1 MTARFSWN
9 QRKTR
14 GHRPRLQGRSIN
26 EICENSIT
34 RMKRCIGTIVAYL
47 TCFSVLTSAV
57 NSFTDYK
64 DVQHVL
70 AFLTGTLPPELK
82 SSDSSAQSKAWTNW
96 VIRHDADIRSR
107 LLRGDQDTL
116 INWLLFGTSF
126 TRQPAIPFD
135 VFAISGDL
143 ARLISKRT
151 KDLISALGSSD
162 PNERNDFAR
171 RLLLGEGYGFETAE
185 ERARLERHLQ
195 AEVERV
201 VAERRQYMLRGE
213 DFRPGDV
220 AGQVM
225 VESTLFRDRG
235 LSLDTSI
242 LPGFAVEQA
251 LEMMKNQGLLPPNGI
266 RRVALIGPGLDFADK
281 NAGFDFYPVQT
292 LQPFTSIDSLVRLGL
307 SADPAEI
314 ELTTFDISPRVN
326 NHILA
331 IRDRA
336 DAGAPYLLRLPKD
349 SGSHWTP
356 AFISYWKNIG
366 DRIGSETPLRP
377 SDMTRGLEVRAFE
390 VRPEVAARVTPVD
403 LNVVTEKWTGP
414 PFDLVI
420 ATNVFV
426 YYDKLDQSLAFAGIE
441 AMLRPGGFLLTNNV
455 IVESPVSNLRA
466 VGFMTVEHSREKID
480 HLFWYRRNQSQ

>member
-1 MTARFSWN
+1 
-9 QRKTR
+9 
-14 GHRPRLQGRSIN
+14 
-26 EICENSIT
+26 
-34 RMKRCIGTIVAYL
+34 MKRCIGAILAYL
-47 TCFSVLTSAV
+47 TCFSVLTSAR
-57 NSFTDYK
+57 NSFTDFK

-82 SSDSSAQSKAWTNW
+82 SSDSSAQSKAWANW

-116 INWLLFGTSF
+116 VNWLLFGTSF
-126 TRQPAIPFD
+126 THQPRVPFN

-151 KDLISALGSSD
+151 KDLISALGSAD

-171 RLLLGEGYGFETAE
+171 RLLLGEGYGFKTAE

-201 VAERRQYMLRGE
+201 VAERRQYMIRGE

-251 LEMMKNQGLLPPNGI
+251 LGMMKNQGLLPPNGI

-281 NAGFDFYPVQT
+281 NAGYDFYPVQT

-307 SADPAEI
+307 AAEPEI
-314 ELTTFDISPRVN
+314 ELTTFDISLRVN

-336 DAGAPYLLRLPKD
+336 SAGAPYLLRLPID
-349 SGSHWTP
+349 SSSRWTP
-356 AFISYWKNIG
+356 AFINYWKNIG
-366 DRIGSETPLRP
+366 DRIGSETPLRQ
-377 SDMTRGLEVRAFE
+377 SDIGTGLEVRAIE

-403 LNVVTEKWTGP
+403 LNVVTEKWTGL

-441 AMLRPGGFLLTNNV
+441 AMLRPGGFFLTNNA
-455 IVESPVSNLRA
+455 IVELPVSNLRA
-466 VGFMTVEHSREKID
+466 VGFMTVQHSREKID
-480 HLFWYRRNQSQ
+480 HLFWYCRNQSR